1 MQYALRITTQAL
13 HDGENKMTII
23 APIFIGFL
31 FGFLLHKG
39 GMTRYHKIVN
49 VFRFTDMAV
58 LKFMMSA
65 LVVGMIGIYF
75 LVQTGIVPN
84 MPITATHVVRNL
96 LGGLLFG
103 IGMAGAGVCA
113 APVAAGSGE
122 GRLDYIIPGIFG
134 MLTGALLF
142 GLTYNSV
149 YLQINKLA
157 TDARIVIPDA
167 IDVNAWLVIGLF
179 TAVTLLLFYIL
190 ERAIK
195 MRRNKVEA

>member
-1 MQYALRITTQAL
+1 
-13 HDGENKMTII
+13 MTII
-23 APIFIGFL
+23 APIFIGLL

-58 LKFMMSA
+58 LKFMMSS

-75 LVQTGIVPN
+75 LVQTGLVPN

-142 GLTYNSV
+142 GLTYQSV

-179 TAVTLLLFYIL
+179 TAITLLLFYIL

-195 MRRNKVEA
+195 MRPNKVTSEK

>member
-1 MQYALRITTQAL
+1 
-13 HDGENKMTII
+13 MTIL
-23 APIFIGFL
+23 APVFIGFL
-31 FGFLLHKG
+31 FGFFLHKG

-58 LKFMMSA
+58 LKFMMSS

-122 GRLDYIIPGIFG
+122 GRLDYIIPGIVG

-157 TDARIVIPDA
+157 TDARVVIPDVV
-167 IDVNAWLVIGLF
+167 DVNAWLVIGLF

-195 MRRNKVEA
+195 MRRNKVVSEQ

>member
-1 MQYALRITTQAL
+1 MTESRRKT
-13 HDGENKMTII
+13 MTII
-23 APIFIGFL
+23 APIFIGLL
-31 FGFLLHKG
+31 FGFFLHKG

-58 LKFMMSA
+58 LKFMMSS

-75 LVQTGIVPN
+75 LVSAGLVPN
-84 MPITATHVVRNL
+84 LPITATHVVRNL
-96 LGGLLFG
+96 FGGLLFG

-122 GRLDYIIPGIFG
+122 GRLDYIIPGITG

-142 GLTYNSV
+142 GLTYQSV

-157 TDARIVIPDA
+157 TDARIVIPSA
-167 IDVNAWLVIGLF
+167 IDASAWLVIALF
-179 TAVTLLLFYIL
+179 TVVTLLLFYIL
-190 ERAIK
+190 ERVIAGRRDK
-195 MRRNKVEA
+195 MLSDQG

>member
-1 MQYALRITTQAL
+1 
-13 HDGENKMTII
+13 MTII

-31 FGFLLHKG
+31 FGFFLHKG

-58 LKFMMSA
+58 LKFMMSS
-65 LVVGMIGIYF
+65 LVVGMIGIFF
-75 LVQTGIVPN
+75 LVQTGLVPSL
-84 MPITATHVVRNL
+84 PITATHVVRNL
-96 LGGLLFG
+96 IGGLMFG

-122 GRLDYIIPGIFG
+122 GRLDYIIPGVLG
-134 MLTGALLF
+134 MLGGALLF
-142 GLTYNSV
+142 GLTYQSV

-157 TDARIVIPDA
+157 TDARIIIPDA
-167 IDVNAWLVIGLF
+167 VDANAWLVIALF

-195 MRRNKVEA
+195 MRPDKAVSEK

>member
-1 MQYALRITTQAL
+1 
-13 HDGENKMTII
+13 MTII
-23 APIFIGFL
+23 APLFIGFL
-31 FGFLLHKG
+31 FGFLIHKG

-58 LKFMMSA
+58 LKFMMSS

-75 LVQTGIVPN
+75 LVQAGLVPN

-96 LGGLLFG
+96 FGGLLFG

-134 MLTGALLF
+134 MLAGALLF
-142 GLTYNSV
+142 GLTYQSV

-157 TDARIVIPDA
+157 SEARIVIPDS

-195 MRRNKVEA
+195 MRRDKTAAQQG

>member
-1 MQYALRITTQAL
+1 
-13 HDGENKMTII
+13 MTII

-31 FGFLLHKG
+31 FGFFLHKG

-58 LKFMMSA
+58 LKFMMAS
-65 LVVGMIGIYF
+65 LVVGMIGIFF
-75 LVQTGIVPN
+75 LVNTGLVPN

-96 LGGLLFG
+96 FGGLLFG

-122 GRLDYIIPGIFG
+122 GRLDYIIPGVLG
-134 MLTGALLF
+134 MLGGALLF
-142 GLTYNSV
+142 GLTYQSV

-157 TDARIVIPDA
+157 TDARLVIPDA
-167 IDVNAWLVIGLF
+167 IEVNAWLVIALF

-195 MRRNKVEA
+195 MRPDKATSEK

>member
-1 MQYALRITTQAL
+1 MTDILRIL
-13 HDGENKMTII
+13 

-31 FGFLLHKG
+31 FGFFLHKG

-58 LKFMMSA
+58 LKFMMSS

-75 LVQTGIVPN
+75 LVQTGVVPN

-96 LGGLLFG
+96 VGGLLFG

-122 GRLDYIIPGIFG
+122 GRLDYIIPGIVG
-134 MLTGALLF
+134 MLVGALLF

-179 TAVTLLLFYIL
+179 TAITLLLFYIL

-195 MRRNKVEA
+195 MRRDKTAAQQG

>member
-1 MQYALRITTQAL
+1 
-13 HDGENKMTII
+13 MTII

-31 FGFLLHKG
+31 FGFFLHKG

-58 LKFMMSA
+58 LKFMMSS

-75 LVQTGIVPN
+75 LVQTGLVPN

-103 IGMAGAGVCA
+103 IGMAARGCA

-122 GRLDYIIPGIFG
+122 GRLDYIIPGVLG
-134 MLTGALLF
+134 MLGGALLF
-142 GLTYNSV
+142 GLTYQSV

-157 TDARIVIPDA
+157 TDARVVIPDA
-167 IDVNAWLVIGLF
+167 IDVNAWLVIALF

>member
-1 MQYALRITTQAL
+1 
-13 HDGENKMTII
+13 MTII
-23 APIFIGFL
+23 APIFIGLL

-58 LKFMMSA
+58 LKFMMSS

-75 LVQTGIVPN
+75 LVNTGLVPN

-142 GLTYNSV
+142 GLTYQSV

-167 IDVNAWLVIGLF
+167 IDVNAWLVIALF

-195 MRRNKVEA
+195 MRPNKVTSEK

>member
-1 MQYALRITTQAL
+1 
-13 HDGENKMTII
+13 
-23 APIFIGFL
+23 
-31 FGFLLHKG
+31 
-39 GMTRYHKIVN
+39 
-49 VFRFTDMAV
+49 
-58 LKFMMSA
+58 MSS

-75 LVQTGIVPN
+75 LVQTGLVPN

-96 LGGLLFG
+96 IGGLMFG

-122 GRLDYIIPGIFG
+122 GRLDYIIPGIIG

-142 GLTYNSV
+142 GLTYQSV

-157 TDARIVIPDA
+157 SDARIVIPDA
-167 IDVNAWLVIGLF
+167 VDVNAWLVIGLF

-195 MRRNKVEA
+195 MRPNKATSEK

>member
-1 MQYALRITTQAL
+1 MI
-13 HDGENKMTII
+13 II

-31 FGFLLHKG
+31 FGFFLHKG

-58 LKFMMSA
+58 LKFMMTSM
-65 LVVGMIGIYF
+65 VVGMIGIYF
-75 LVQTGIVPN
+75 LVNTGLVPN

-96 LGGLLFG
+96 IGGLLFG

-122 GRLDYIIPGIFG
+122 GRLDYIIPGITG

-167 IDVNAWLVIGLF
+167 INVNPWLVIALF

-190 ERAIK
+190 DRAIK
-195 MRRNKVEA
+195 MRPNKAMSEK